1 LNFVLISEREAS
13 PRVLGQMLSTGS
25 AALPNNAPRPEQA
38 AAAMNA
44 ALANA
49 FASLEQALARYA

>member
-1 LNFVLISEREAS
+1 MNFVLISEREAS
-13 PRVLGQMLSTGS
+13 PRVLGQMLSSGT
-25 AALPNNAPRPEQA
+25 AALPSGALRPDQA

-49 FASLEQALARYA
+49 FGSLEQALSRYT

>member
-1 LNFVLISEREAS
+1 MI
-13 PRVLGQMLSTGS
+13 STGS

>member
-1 LNFVLISEREAS
+1 MI
-13 PRVLGQMLSTGS
+13 STGS
-25 AALPNNAPRPEQA
+25 AALPSDALRPDQA

-49 FASLEQALARYA
+49 FGSLEQALSRYA

>member
-1 LNFVLISEREAS
+1 MHTFPYTTLFRSS
-13 PRVLGQMLSTGS
+13 
-25 AALPNNAPRPEQA
+25 